1 MRAVPG
7 RQFLWTRIDRQM
19 PVVQMVSSRNELQWR
34 FPRADAGNI
43 VRCGTAELPVDQC
56 EFDKILAKITFPEVC
71 RRSPL
76 VDHGTVRFNPRL
88 QGNQVRPRCRCG
100 ICHLGGGCI
109 DQMLDC
115 RAPARAAQCFRIATH
130 PVRIAH
136 VKRLSIAV
144 SRMAQDGAAIDELC
158 HVFTGDIVKPE
169 AVAGKPVDGLAGR
182 PRVAPCITKS
192 CGSSG
197 GQSRFIVRQVQGG

>member
-1 MRAVPG
+1 
-7 RQFLWTRIDRQM
+7 
-19 PVVQMVSSRNELQWR
+19 
-34 FPRADAGNI
+34 
-43 VRCGTAELPVDQC
+43 
-56 EFDKILAKITFPEVC
+56 
-71 RRSPL
+71 
-76 VDHGTVRFNPRL
+76 
-88 QGNQVRPRCRCG
+88 
-100 ICHLGGGCI
+100 
-109 DQMLDC
+109 MLDC

-144 SRMAQDGAAIDELC
+144 SRMAQDGAAICELC

-182 PRVAPCITKS
+182 PRVAPGITKS

-197 GQSRFIVRQVQGG
+197 GQSRFIVCQVQGGERVVASERHLTTFCWIGNGICAVDGAFDAHRHRQFSRNTAA